1 VHIAAAALKFSTET
15 IRRRARHE
23 QSEAGPMSSLTP
35 HGADSSTCSI
45 LDVPGPR
52 WFHPGDPIWRVHGD
66 AATPIGITTGL
77 LMLVANPAFA
87 AVLSAC
93 GVEDSPWTVDDY
105 LHDLVEISTFGT
117 VDDAMVT
124 IEHAYRDRR
133 SLSGTTE
140 QGEYFYGLDPELL
153 EWAHAAVTWALLAA
167 YQRFGA
173 EPLSPA
179 ESDHYVRQCAA
190 IAHLHGAR
198 TSPTTVRELEQ
209 LLRSARG
216 RARATAAGR
225 TAAATLRSSARPCP
239 GVVDTSVTAHR
250 QCVTVVDAAAGLV
263 PSDVRRALA
272 LPHRPMD
279 RTAVFGRITRA
290 HEGLGRPMLTTRAP
304 IAAPSALRAR
314 PR

>member
-1 VHIAAAALKFSTET
+1 
-15 IRRRARHE
+15 
-23 QSEAGPMSSLTP
+23 MSSLTP

-179 ESDHYVRQCAA
+179 FVAA
-190 IAHLHGAR
+190 CRAVLR
-198 TSPTTVRELEQ
+198 DPQ
-209 LLRSARG
+209 L
-216 RARATAAGR
+216 
-225 TAAATLRSSARPCP
+225 
-239 GVVDTSVTAHR
+239 
-250 QCVTVVDAAAGLV
+250 DAAFKE
-263 PSDVRRALA
+263 LA
-272 LPHRPMD
+272 LTLPEEDYIAEQVDVVVLDPPRAGAKA
-279 RTAVFGRITRA
+279 RVIGRSVRAAHVVWCMWRVTR
-290 HEGLGRPMLTTRAP
+290 
-304 IAAPSALRAR
+304 LR
-314 PR
+314 

>member
-1 VHIAAAALKFSTET
+1 MTPPAPAARAGRRS
-15 IRRRARHE
+15 RPRRA
-23 QSEAGPMSSLTP
+23 AIV
-35 HGADSSTCSI
+35 GA
-45 LDVPGPR
+45 
-52 WFHPGDPIWRVHGD
+52 
-66 AATPIGITTGL
+66 
-77 LMLVANPAFA
+77 
-87 AVLSAC
+87 
-93 GVEDSPWTVDDY
+93 
-105 LHDLVEISTFGT
+105 
-117 VDDAMVT
+117 
-124 IEHAYRDRR
+124 
-133 SLSGTTE
+133 
-140 QGEYFYGLDPELL
+140 
-153 EWAHAAVTWALLAA
+153 AAVTVAALVLTAWGVFLLRPRADPPVRADAVVMLA
-167 YQRFGA
+167 GA